1 MTASPRGRKFPHFCF
16 WSLAVGYGLIIVVV
30 ASLYRN
36 VKRYGQ
42 QSAEAEER
50 LSLLNGELD
59 QRVRERTALLKTREE
74 QLRALAGS
82 LLNAQEDERRRVAR
96 ELHDDVTQRL
106 AFLSIELGKLVG
118 EIRSFSARLGTAA
131 PIAKTDAARV
141 LTKSGGSRTDCA
153 LR

>member
-106 AFLSIELGKLVG
+106 AFLSIEARQAGGRNPGLSQRG
-118 EIRSFSARLGTAA
+118 SAPRA
-131 PIAKTDAARV
+131 PIARTDAARV
-141 LTKSGGSRTDCA
+141 
-153 LR
+153 